1 MQYKREYSFG
11 ASRPGGGKS
20 PFNLGSLLI
29 AVVALIMLF
38 VIARF
43 VLRLLYFIAPFLLIA
58 TAIID
63 YRVVTGYIS
72 WLVGM
77 VKKNTLLG
85 IGAIVLSVIGFPIV
99 TVGLFGKA
107 LLNRKVRQI
116 QKDKEQEMI
125 RPAIGEY
132 VDFEEVKK
140 ERAMRLPEIERRE
153 ETRRPNKDNEYDQ
166 FFK

>member
-11 ASRPGGGKS
+11 GSRPGGGKS

-63 YRVVTGYIS
+63 YRVV
-72 WLVGM
+72 W
-77 VKKNTLLG
+77 
-85 IGAIVLSVIGFPIV
+85 
-99 TVGLFGKA
+99 
-107 LLNRKVRQI
+107 
-116 QKDKEQEMI
+116 
-125 RPAIGEY
+125 
-132 VDFEEVKK
+132 
-140 ERAMRLPEIERRE
+140 
-153 ETRRPNKDNEYDQ
+153 
-166 FFK
+166 